1 MNQPIYELTDSQW
14 QLIEKIV
21 DHKRQRDHSL
31 RTIVNAVLS
40 VNRTG
45 VQWCELDSK
54 YPPWQSVYYH
64 FRQFKLRGIWAGR
77 RYGTTA

>member
-31 RTIVNAVLS
+31 RTIVNAILS

-45 VQWCELDSK
+45 VQWRELDSK
-54 YPPWQSVYYH
+54 YPP
-64 FRQFKLRGIWAGR
+64 GR
-77 RYGTTA
+77 VFITTSASSSCGVFGRAAL